1 MKNLVKTEIIENIYS
16 QINGLET
23 AESKQ
28 KLEAICQ
35 IISNQI
41 KEDDSFIS
49 EERKAKL
56 EEIIQYAKSKINEN
70 KDLNLTFICIH
81 NSRRSHFSEVWFH
94 IASLF
99 HNLKVNTSSGGTSET
114 ACNYRVISSFNRFG
128 FDVTSTLST
137 KNENG
142 VEIISSDT
150 NPLYTFDFKGQSK
163 FLFSKVFNCDY
174 NPNSNFVAVMVCSE
188 AETNCPY
195 VFAADSRIS
204 MPFSDPSEFDGTE
217 LESEG
222 YDKKS
227 IEIALEMFYLVSKIK
242 E

>member
-1 MKNLVKTEIIENIYS
+1 MKNQVIENIYT
-16 QINGLET
+16 QINGLDIREP
-23 AESKQ
+23 EQ
-28 KLEAICQ
+28 KLEEICQ

-41 KEDDSFIS
+41 KQDDSFIS
-49 EERKAKL
+49 DERKEKL
-56 EEIIQYAKSKINEN
+56 AEIIKYANLKYEEN

-99 HNLKVNTSSGGTSET
+99 HNLNANTTSGGTAET
-114 ACNYRVISSFNRFG
+114 SCNHRVISSFNRFG
-128 FDVTSTLST
+128 FDVTTTNST
-137 KNENG
+137 KNQNG
-142 VEIISSDT
+142 VEVISSES
-150 NPLYTFDFKGQSK
+150 NPIYSFDFREKSK
-163 FLFSKVFNCDY
+163 YLFSKVFNSDY
-174 NPNSNFVAVMVCSE
+174 NPSSNFAAIMVCSE

-204 MPFSDPSEFDGTE
+204 MPFADPSEFDGTE
-217 LESEG
+217 LESDG

-242 E
+242 A